1 MTTELKDRVRCW
13 FECLRLAHRS
23 TNHEVIRNLQK
34 DHYADWGDYRNMAFT
49 PWWKAHKHLF
59 QEAPRS
65 RRLKVGDEVL
75 EDEFV
80 ISIPFVFTPTNVGK
94 MVREMY
100 GREFESRVSIKSK
113 QKKRFEGRYELSGE
127 LRIVRMRY
135 YLIYLSDVYFPFVE
149 TPKSI
154 LTHKLIKRAEEVFS
168 KHLTKIKAATERKK
182 ETAARRKKTKRAALP
197 KVDMKIP
204 FISNDEDQAS
214 RSKMV
219 RNYNRKCQN
228 LLLNVSRGEFP
239 GRF

>member
-23 TNHEVIRNLQK
+23 TDPEVIRNLQK

-75 EDEFV
+75 ANEFV
-80 ISIPFVFTPTNVGK
+80 ISIPFVFTPTSVGK

-100 GREFESRVSIKSK
+100 GREFESRVSVTSK
-113 QKKRFEGRYELSGE
+113 QKRQFEGRYDLTGE

-135 YLIYLSDVYFPFVE
+135 YLIYLSEVYFPFVE
-149 TPKSI
+149 PPNQL
-154 LTHKLIKRAEEVFS
+154 LTHKLIRRAEDVFS
-168 KHLTKIKAATERKK
+168 KHQKKIQATEDRKI
-182 ETAARRKKTKRAALP
+182 ETAARRKKTKRVALP
-197 KVDMKIP
+197 KEEMKIP
-204 FISNDEDQAS
+204 FVSNEEDPAA

-219 RNYNRKCQN
+219 RNYNQRCKN

-239 GRF
+239 GRI

>member
-13 FECLRLAHRS
+13 FDCLRLAHRS
-23 TNHEVIRNLQK
+23 TDTEVIRNLQK
-34 DHYADWGDYRNMAFT
+34 NHYADWGDYRNMAFT

-59 QEAPRS
+59 QESPRS

-75 EDEFV
+75 ADEFV
-80 ISIPFVFTPTNVGK
+80 ISIPFVFTPTSVGK

-100 GREFESRVSIKSK
+100 GREFESRVSVMTK
-113 QKKRFEGRYELSGE
+113 QRRQFKGRYELTGE

-135 YLIYLSDVYFPFVE
+135 YLVYLSDVYFPFVE
-149 TPKSI
+149 SPFALRTNI
-154 LTHKLIKRAEEVFS
+154 LIRRAEGVFS
-168 KHLTKIKAATERKK
+168 KHLTKIKTTTERKK

-214 RSKMV
+214 RSRMV